1 MKIKILVL
9 ALLTLITLPI
19 AGLADPFYYPY
30 YFSFGTITGYAGPA
44 GYVNIPTTINNMT
57 VTSIGNSAF
66 FDCTQISSV
75 TIPNTVTNI
84 GEGAFYGCTSMN
96 GVTIGSGVASI
107 GEEPFEDCTSLF
119 LITVDAANT
128 NYSAVANVLFNK
140 SQTTLV
146 EYPGG
151 ISGSYTI
158 PNSVTNI
165 GSQAFGY
172 CLRLTGVT
180 IPGSVASIGDYAFE
194 STGLTS
200 VTIFNGVA
208 NIGQAAFGFCHGL
221 TSVVLPTSVTSIGN
235 FAFDGCTNL
244 TSVTVPNGVTSI
256 GAQAFAYCP
265 LTSVVIPTS
274 VTVIGQTAFFNCG
287 LTNVTIPNTVISIGY
302 EAFENCPN
310 LTSVTIPQSATSV
323 TSLGGYAFSGCTN
336 LTGIYFKGNAP
347 IPDPFNDP
355 TVFSGDIKATVYYL
369 PGTTGWGQVFDG
381 LPTKLWNPQVQTK
394 SATFGVRTNQFGFT
408 ITGTSNLVIV
418 VETCTSLANP
428 AWTPVG
434 TNTLNTFIGTN
445 GTSYFSDQHWANY
458 PGRFYRLRSP

>member
-9 ALLTLITLPI
+9 ALLTLIALPI

-44 GYVNIPTTINNMT
+44 GYVNIPSTINGMT

-66 FDCTQISSV
+66 FDCTTISSV
-75 TIPNTVTNI
+75 TIPNSVTNI

-96 GVTIGSGVASI
+96 GVTIGSGVTSM
-107 GEEPFEDCTSLF
+107 GGEPFEDCTSLF

-128 NYSAVANVLFNK
+128 AYSAVANVLFNK

-146 EYPGG
+146 EFPGG

-165 GSQAFGY
+165 GAQAFGY
-172 CLRLTGVT
+172 CFRLTGVT
-180 IPGSVASIGDYAFE
+180 IPGSVTSIGDYAFE

-200 VTIFNGVA
+200 VTISNGVA
-208 NIGQAAFGFCHGL
+208 SIGEAAFGFCYGL
-221 TSVVLPTSVTSIGN
+221 TSVVIPTSVTSIGN

-244 TSVTVPNGVTSI
+244 TSVT
-256 GAQAFAYCP
+256 
-265 LTSVVIPTS
+265 IPK
-274 VTVIGQTAFFNCG
+274 N
-287 LTNVTIPNTVISIGY
+287 
-302 EAFENCPN
+302 
-310 LTSVTIPQSATSV
+310 ATSV

-355 TVFSGDIKATVYYL
+355 TVFSGDTNATVYYL

-418 VETCTSLANP
+418 VEACTSLANP

-445 GTSYFSDQHWANY
+445 GTSYFSDPHWANY